1 MTTRC
6 LKSKHCVLLIAIL
19 FFSTGLSTARAG
31 EFHAPPRD
39 FLFGNHIDTHQET
52 KLKLDKAGNP
62 VSLSGFFYVIFT
74 DEPPDPVSGL
84 PIARHPRGAAENEEC
99 GVDPIDCIAAW
110 RMEGIPAE
118 AKFLYHSGVNGD
130 DHSVWLLN
138 RVDIPQ
144 PGSFTHF
151 HWITSTSTDP
161 GASSVPEACDV
172 NNAGQ
177 LENGVQNDGNGA
189 QNVVCPGWLLEIRA
203 TKTFA
208 FQHGGELVPVR
219 AGIDNASHLNLVTNY
234 ADVEGITSTRPAS
247 E

>member
-1 MTTRC
+1 
-6 LKSKHCVLLIAIL
+6 
-19 FFSTGLSTARAG
+19 
-31 EFHAPPRD
+31 
-39 FLFGNHIDTHQET
+39 
-52 KLKLDKAGNP
+52 

-74 DEPPDPVSGL
+74 GETDLVSGL
-84 PIARHPRGAAENEEC
+84 LIAKHPRGAAHSEEC
-99 GVDPIDCIAAW
+99 GVDPIDCVAAW
-110 RMEGIPAE
+110 LIEGVPAE
-118 AKFLYHSGVNGD
+118 AKFLYHTGVNGD
-130 DHSVWLLN
+130 DHPVWLVN

-151 HWITSTSTDP
+151 HWITSSSTDP
-161 GASSVPEACDV
+161 GANSVPQECDV

-177 LENGVQNDGNGA
+177 LENGLQNDGNGA

-203 TKTFA
+203 TKTFV

-234 ADVEGITSTRPAS
+234 AEVGGITSTRPTS